1 MSRRDLV
8 SLAYDPHHSLFRSL
22 HEDGTTEEGEGG
34 GQAQRRNRQELRDLL
49 GGGHVRCGC
58 GDHGEDN

>member
-1 MSRRDLV
+1 MT
-8 SLAYDPHHSLFRSL
+8 HISLFRSL
-22 HEDGTTEEGEGG
+22 HEDWATEEGEGG